1 MVIKS
6 HYTVSELISK
16 TRKILELS
24 LKNVWVDGE
33 ISNLHYHSSGHIY
46 FTLKDSSSEIRCAM
60 FQRANKSLRFELEDG
75 MHIMVYG
82 SVSIFEQRGQMQ
94 FIIQKL
100 EVSGI
105 GTLYQAYETLK
116 NKLED
121 EGLFSLE
128 HKLQL
133 KSLPKSVGIVTSGEG
148 AALRDIIH
156 VLKRRSPYLSIIIRS
171 AKVQG
176 SGAAEDISSGII
188 ELSKKKYIDTIIIG
202 RGGGSIE
209 DLWAFNEEILARTI
223 FHCKIP
229 IISAVGH
236 ETDYTIA
243 DFVADVRAATPSV
256 AAEIVS
262 LSGDEILQRLESFN
276 KDIFS
281 SMVSIIKSENLKIEN
296 ISDRLGILQPLNN
309 ILFNKKLLK
318 HSYETITKG
327 NMEKLDTRN
336 SQLIGYEKHL
346 NSLDP
351 NQVLERGYSIAFTK
365 ETNTIIRSSKMVLE
379 GDNFY
384 LKTGDGSLE
393 AEKISEIK
401 F

>member
-60 FQRANKSLRFELEDG
+60 FQRANKSLRFELQDG
-75 MHIMVYG
+75 MRIMVYG
-82 SVSIFEQRGQMQ
+82 SVSIFEQRGQLQ

-105 GTLYQAYETLK
+105 GILYQAYETLK
-116 NKLED
+116 NKLEN
-121 EGLFSLE
+121 EGLFSQK

-156 VLKRRSPYLSIIIRS
+156 VLKRSSPYLSIIIRS

-176 SGAAEDISSGII
+176 SGAAED
-188 ELSKKKYIDTIIIG
+188 
-202 RGGGSIE
+202 
-209 DLWAFNEEILARTI
+209 ILARTI

-262 LSGDEILQRLESFN
+262 LSGDEILQRLESLN
-276 KDIFS
+276 KDIFC
-281 SMVSIIKSENLKIEN
+281 SMVSIIKSENLRIEN

-318 HSYETITKG
+318 HSYKTITKG
-327 NMEKLDTRN
+327 IMEKLDTRN

-346 NSLDP
+346 NSLGP
-351 NQVLERGYSIAFTK
+351 NQVLERGYSIAITK

-379 GDNFY
+379 GDKFY

>member
-262 LSGDEILQRLESFN
+262 LSGDEILQRLESLN

-281 SMVSIIKSENLKIEN
+281 SMVSIIKSENLRIEN

-318 HSYETITKG
+318 HSYKTITKG
-327 NMEKLDTRN
+327 IMEKLDTRN

-346 NSLDP
+346 NSLGP

-379 GDNFY
+379 GDKFY

>member
-133 KSLPKSVGIVTSGEG
+133 KSLPKSVGIVTSGDG

-262 LSGDEILQRLESFN
+262 LSGDEILQRLESLN

-281 SMVSIIKSENLKIEN
+281 SMVSIIKSENLRIEN

-327 NMEKLDTRN
+327 IMEKLDTRN

-346 NSLDP
+346 NSLGP

-379 GDNFY
+379 GDKFY

>member
-262 LSGDEILQRLESFN
+262 LSGDEILQRLESLN

-281 SMVSIIKSENLKIEN
+281 SMVSIIKSENLRIEN

-327 NMEKLDTRN
+327 IMEKLDTRN

-346 NSLDP
+346 NSLGP

-379 GDNFY
+379 GDKFY

>member
-262 LSGDEILQRLESFN
+262 LSGDEILQRLESLN

-327 NMEKLDTRN
+327 IMEKLDTRN

-346 NSLDP
+346 NSLGP

-365 ETNTIIRSSKMVLE
+365 ETNTIIRSSEMVLE
-379 GDNFY
+379 GDKFY

>member
-133 KSLPKSVGIVTSGEG
+133 KSLPKSVGIVTSGDG

-262 LSGDEILQRLESFN
+262 LSGDEILQRLESLN

-318 HSYETITKG
+318 HSYKTITKG
-327 NMEKLDTRN
+327 IMEKLDTRN

-346 NSLDP
+346 NSLGP

>member
-75 MHIMVYG
+75 MRIMVYG

-262 LSGDEILQRLESFN
+262 LSGDEILQRLESLN

-318 HSYETITKG
+318 HSYKTITKG
-327 NMEKLDTRN
+327 IMEKLDTRN

-346 NSLDP
+346 NSLGP

-379 GDNFY
+379 GDKFY
-384 LKTGDGSLE
+384 LKTGNGSLE

>member
-121 EGLFSLE
+121 EGLISLE
-128 HKLQL
+128 HKLQI
-133 KSLPKSVGIVTSGEG
+133 KSLQK
-148 AALRDIIH
+148 
-156 VLKRRSPYLSIIIRS
+156 
-171 AKVQG
+171 
-176 SGAAEDISSGII
+176 
-188 ELSKKKYIDTIIIG
+188 
-202 RGGGSIE
+202 
-209 DLWAFNEEILARTI
+209 
-223 FHCKIP
+223 
-229 IISAVGH
+229 
-236 ETDYTIA
+236 
-243 DFVADVRAATPSV
+243 
-256 AAEIVS
+256 
-262 LSGDEILQRLESFN
+262 
-276 KDIFS
+276 
-281 SMVSIIKSENLKIEN
+281 
-296 ISDRLGILQPLNN
+296 
-309 ILFNKKLLK
+309 
-318 HSYETITKG
+318 
-327 NMEKLDTRN
+327 
-336 SQLIGYEKHL
+336 
-346 NSLDP
+346 
-351 NQVLERGYSIAFTK
+351 
-365 ETNTIIRSSKMVLE
+365 
-379 GDNFY
+379 
-384 LKTGDGSLE
+384 
-393 AEKISEIK
+393 
-401 F
+401 